1 MKKFFKTIAVI
12 FVFLLV
18 LGGAVG
24 GYFIHRHNSMYIGR
38 DKALEIALRD
48 AGVAVSDLRDRDI
61 DFDSGYGSAWYDV
74 DFETVAMEYE
84 YSLNAVTGEILYS
97 YSEAEHY

>member
-38 DKALEIALRD
+38 DEALRIALND
-48 AGVAVSDLRDRDI
+48 AGVDASAIRDRDI

-74 DFETVAMEYE
+74 DFETAGMEYE
-84 YSLNAVTGEILYS
+84 YSLDAVTGEILYS
-97 YSEAEHY
+97 YSEAEHC